1 MKNLPIAIALSLLP
15 AIGFAQSPILASL
28 QAQGIQIKTLSDQ
41 DLSHIRGASRITG
54 QPPPSVTAGLKIYNV
69 KLNRFG
75 NEHDYRSYRIMG
87 SEWDPHAQESHFEN
101 GVEYKFFGDRW
112 LADKSSGTDWS
123 LSNSTPVD
131 YHYQALGK
139 NGTPL
144 NFGWRETSWSRPIST
159 FSW

>member
-1 MKNLPIAIALSLLP
+1 MKKFFIAMTICLLPITV
-15 AIGFAQSPILASL
+15 FAQSPILASL
-28 QAQGIQIKTLSDQ
+28 QAQGIQITTLSDQ

-54 QPPPSVTAGLKIYNV
+54 QSPPSVTTGLKIYNV

-87 SEWDPHAQESHFEN
+87 SEWDPHAKKTHFEN
-101 GVEYKFFGDRW
+101 GVEYKIFGDRW

-123 LSNSTPVD
+123 MSNATEVD
-131 YHYQALGK
+131 YHYQALDRDGA
-139 NGTPL
+139 PF